1 MVKYHHAAM
10 CRRNWHGV
18 RMVSTYIAFGLKFFF
33 LFTPFF
39 ALSMFLA
46 MTADRSPA
54 ERRALAHRVA
64 LATVVIS
71 GALLFFGPFI
81 FDLFGITVDAFRIGA
96 GILLLLT
103 AISLMN
109 PKVISATREEDIS
122 VVPLAM
128 PVIVGPASCGALM
141 VSSADLVTF
150 SEKLVAMAALV
161 TALGCI
167 WIILL
172 LGTWIEKRLGT
183 RGLSILMRLTA
194 LVLAALSAQ
203 MIMAGVVGFLKG

>member
-1 MVKYHHAAM
+1 MG
-10 CRRNWHGV
+10 RRNGHGV
-18 RMVSTYIAFGLKFFF
+18 RMVSAYISFGLKFFF

>member
-1 MVKYHHAAM
+1 MERFASYV
-10 CRRNWHGV
+10 
-18 RMVSTYIAFGLKFFF
+18 AFGLKFFF

-46 MTADRSPA
+46 MTADRDPR
-54 ERRALAHRVA
+54 ERRTLAHRVA
-64 LATVVIS
+64 FATFVIAS
-71 GALLFFGPFI
+71 ALLFFGPFI
-81 FDLFGITVDAFRIGA
+81 FRVFGITVDAFRIGA
-96 GILLLLT
+96 GVLLLLT

-109 PKVISATREEDIS
+109 PKVVAAGKDEDIS

-141 VSSADLVTF
+141 VSSADLHGVADR
-150 SEKLVAMAALV
+150 LVALAALA
-161 TALGCI
+161 TAIGSI

-172 LGTWIEKRLGT
+172 LGTWIERRLGT

-194 LVLAALSAQ
+194 LILAALSAQ
-203 MIMAGVVGFLKG
+203 MVMTGVTGFFKV

>member
-1 MVKYHHAAM
+1 
-10 CRRNWHGV
+10 
-18 RMVSTYIAFGLKFFF
+18 MVSTYIAFGLKFFF

-109 PKVISATREEDIS
+109 PKVVSATREEDIS

-172 LGTWIEKRLGT
+172 LGTWIEKRLGA

-194 LVLAALSAQ
+194 LILAALSAQ

>member
-1 MVKYHHAAM
+1 
-10 CRRNWHGV
+10 
-18 RMVSTYIAFGLKFFF
+18 MVSAYIAFGLKFFF

-64 LATVVIS
+64 LATVVIA

-109 PKVISATREEDIS
+109 PKVVSATQEEDIS

-141 VSSADLVTF
+141 VSSADLATF

-172 LGTWIEKRLGT
+172 LGTWIEKQLGA

-203 MIMAGVVGFLKG
+203 MIMAGVMGFLKG

>member
-1 MVKYHHAAM
+1 
-10 CRRNWHGV
+10 
-18 RMVSTYIAFGLKFFF
+18 MVSAYIAFGLKFFF

-81 FDLFGITVDAFRIGA
+81 FELFGITVDAFRIGA

-128 PVIVGPASCGALM
+128 PVIVGPASCGALR
-141 VSSADLVTF
+141 VSSADLATF

>member
-1 MVKYHHAAM
+1 
-10 CRRNWHGV
+10 
-18 RMVSTYIAFGLKFFF
+18 MVSAFISFGLKFFF

-46 MTADRSPA
+46 MTADRTPR

-64 LATVVIS
+64 FATVVIAGS
-71 GALLFFGPFI
+71 LLFFGPFI
-81 FDLFGITVDAFRIGA
+81 FELFGITVDAFRIGA

-103 AISLMN
+103 ATSLMN
-109 PKVISATREEDIS
+109 PKVISAGCQEDIS

-141 VSSADLVTF
+141 VSSADLATF
-150 SEKLVAMAALV
+150 SEKLVAMGALVAAL
-161 TALGCI
+161 ACI

-172 LGTWIEKRLGT
+172 LGTWVERQLGA
-183 RGLSILMRLTA
+183 RGISILMRLTA
-194 LVLAALSAQ
+194 LILAALSAQ
-203 MIMAGVVGFLKG
+203 MIMTGVCGFLKT

>member
-1 MVKYHHAAM
+1 
-10 CRRNWHGV
+10 
-18 RMVSTYIAFGLKFFF
+18 MVSTYIAFGLKFFF

-109 PKVISATREEDIS
+109 PKIVSATQEEDIS

-203 MIMAGVVGFLKG
+203 MIMTGVVGFLKG

>member
-1 MVKYHHAAM
+1 MLSA
-10 CRRNWHGV
+10 
-18 RMVSTYIAFGLKFFF
+18 YIAFGLKFFF

-46 MTADRSPA
+46 MTADRSPR

-64 LATVVIS
+64 LATVVIA
-71 GALLFFGPFI
+71 GALLFFGQMI
-81 FDLFGITVDAFRIGA
+81 FDIFGITVDAFRIGA

-109 PKVISATREEDIS
+109 PKVIASKDEEDIS

-141 VSSADLVTF
+141 VSSADLDTF
-150 SEKLVAMAALV
+150 AEKFVAMAALA
-161 TALGCI
+161 TALGSI

-172 LGTWIEKRLGT
+172 LGTWIEKRLGA
-183 RGLSILMRLTA
+183 RGISILMRLTA
-194 LVLAALSAQ
+194 LILAALSAQ
-203 MIMAGVVGFLKG
+203 MIMTGVVGFIKA

>member
-1 MVKYHHAAM
+1 
-10 CRRNWHGV
+10 
-18 RMVSTYIAFGLKFFF
+18 MVSAYIAFGLKFFF

-141 VSSADLVTF
+141 VSSADLATF
-150 SEKLVAMAALV
+150 SEKLVALAALV

-172 LGTWIEKRLGT
+172 LGTWIEKRLGA

-203 MIMAGVVGFLKG
+203 MIMAGVMGFLKG

>member
-1 MVKYHHAAM
+1 
-10 CRRNWHGV
+10 
-18 RMVSTYIAFGLKFFF
+18 MVSAYIAFGLKFFF

-81 FDLFGITVDAFRIGA
+81 FELFGITVDAFRIGA

-203 MIMAGVVGFLKG
+203 MIMTGVVGFLKG

>member
-1 MVKYHHAAM
+1 
-10 CRRNWHGV
+10 
-18 RMVSTYIAFGLKFFF
+18 MVSAYIAFGLKFFF

-128 PVIVGPASCGALM
+128 PVIVRPASCGALM
-141 VSSADLVTF
+141 VSSADLATF

-172 LGTWIEKRLGT
+172 LGTWIEKRLGA

>member
-1 MVKYHHAAM
+1 
-10 CRRNWHGV
+10 
-18 RMVSTYIAFGLKFFF
+18 MVSTYIAFGLKFFF

-150 SEKLVAMAALV
+150 SEKLVAMSALV

-172 LGTWIEKRLGT
+172 LGTWIEQQLGA

-203 MIMAGVVGFLKG
+203 MIMSGVVGFLKG

>member
-1 MVKYHHAAM
+1 
-10 CRRNWHGV
+10 
-18 RMVSTYIAFGLKFFF
+18 MVSTYIAFGLKFFF

-81 FDLFGITVDAFRIGA
+81 FELFGITVDAFRIGA

-109 PKVISATREEDIS
+109 PKIVSATQEEDIS

-141 VSSADLVTF
+141 VSSADLATF

>member
-1 MVKYHHAAM
+1 
-10 CRRNWHGV
+10 
-18 RMVSTYIAFGLKFFF
+18 MVSTYIAFGLKFFF

-64 LATVVIS
+64 LATVVIA

-81 FDLFGITVDAFRIGA
+81 FELFGITVDAFRIGA

-109 PKVISATREEDIS
+109 PKVVSATQEEDIS

-150 SEKLVAMAALV
+150 AEKLVAMAALV
-161 TALGCI
+161 TALGFI

-172 LGTWIEKRLGT
+172 LGTWIEKQLGA

-203 MIMAGVVGFLKG
+203 MIMTGVVGFLKG

>member
-1 MVKYHHAAM
+1 MI
-10 CRRNWHGV
+10 
-18 RMVSTYIAFGLKFFF
+18 STYIAFGLKFFF

-64 LATVVIS
+64 LATVVIA

-109 PKVISATREEDIS
+109 PKVVSATQEEDIS

-150 SEKLVAMAALV
+150 AEKLVAMAALV
-161 TALGCI
+161 TALGFI

-172 LGTWIEKRLGT
+172 LGTWIEKQLGA

-203 MIMAGVVGFLKG
+203 MIMTGVVGFLKG

>member
-1 MVKYHHAAM
+1 
-10 CRRNWHGV
+10 
-18 RMVSTYIAFGLKFFF
+18 MVSTYIAFGLKFFF

-81 FDLFGITVDAFRIGA
+81 FELFGITVDAFRIGA

-141 VSSADLVTF
+141 VSSADLATF

-203 MIMAGVVGFLKG
+203 MIMAGVMGFLKG

>member
-1 MVKYHHAAM
+1 
-10 CRRNWHGV
+10 
-18 RMVSTYIAFGLKFFF
+18 MVSTYISFGLKFFF

-109 PKVISATREEDIS
+109 PKVISATQEEDIS

-141 VSSADLVTF
+141 VSSADLGTF

-203 MIMAGVVGFLKG
+203 MVMTGVVGFLKG

>member
-1 MVKYHHAAM
+1 
-10 CRRNWHGV
+10 
-18 RMVSTYIAFGLKFFF
+18 MVSTYIAFGLKFFF

-81 FDLFGITVDAFRIGA
+81 FELFGITVDAFRIGA

-141 VSSADLVTF
+141 VSSADLATF

>member
-1 MVKYHHAAM
+1 M
-10 CRRNWHGV
+10 
-18 RMVSTYIAFGLKFFF
+18 AFGLKFFF

-46 MTADRSPA
+46 MTADREPK
-54 ERRALAHRVA
+54 ERRTLAHRVA
-64 LATVVIS
+64 FATFVIAS
-71 GALLFFGPFI
+71 LLLFFGPFI
-81 FDLFGITVDAFRIGA
+81 FQVFGITVDAFRIGA

-109 PKVISATREEDIS
+109 PKVVAAGRDEDIS

-141 VSSADLVTF
+141 VSSVDLHTVA
-150 SEKLVAMAALV
+150 EKLVALAALA
-161 TALGCI
+161 TAIVSI

-172 LGTWIEKRLGT
+172 LGTWIERRLGS
-183 RGLSILMRLTA
+183 RGLSILMRITA
-194 LVLAALSAQ
+194 LILAALSAQ
-203 MIMAGVVGFLKG
+203 MVMTGVTGFLKI

>member
-1 MVKYHHAAM
+1 
-10 CRRNWHGV
+10 
-18 RMVSTYIAFGLKFFF
+18 MVSTYIAFGLKFFF

-109 PKVISATREEDIS
+109 PKVISTANEEDIS

-141 VSSADLVTF
+141 VSSADLATF

-194 LVLAALSAQ
+194 LILAALSAQ
-203 MIMAGVVGFLKG
+203 MIMTGVVGFLKA

>member
-1 MVKYHHAAM
+1 
-10 CRRNWHGV
+10 
-18 RMVSTYIAFGLKFFF
+18 MVSAYIAFGLKFFF

-81 FDLFGITVDAFRIGA
+81 FELFGITVDAFRIGA

-109 PKVISATREEDIS
+109 PKVVSAAQEEDIS

-141 VSSADLVTF
+141 VSSADLATF

-172 LGTWIEKRLGT
+172 LGTWIERRLGA

-194 LVLAALSAQ
+194 LILAALSAQ
-203 MIMAGVVGFLKG
+203 MIMTGVVGFLKGQA

>member
-1 MVKYHHAAM
+1 
-10 CRRNWHGV
+10 
-18 RMVSTYIAFGLKFFF
+18 MVSTYIAFGLKFFF

-81 FDLFGITVDAFRIGA
+81 FELFGITVDAFRIGA

-141 VSSADLVTF
+141 VSSADLATF

-172 LGTWIEKRLGT
+172 LGTWIEKRLGA

-203 MIMAGVVGFLKG
+203 MIMAGVMGFLKG

>member
-1 MVKYHHAAM
+1 
-10 CRRNWHGV
+10 
-18 RMVSTYIAFGLKFFF
+18 MVSAYIAFGLKFFF

-109 PKVISATREEDIS
+109 PKIVSATQEEDIS

-203 MIMAGVVGFLKG
+203 MIMTGVVGFLKG

>member
-1 MVKYHHAAM
+1 
-10 CRRNWHGV
+10 
-18 RMVSTYIAFGLKFFF
+18 MVSAYIAFGLKFFF

-103 AISLMN
+103 TISLMN

-141 VSSADLVTF
+141 VSSADLATF

-172 LGTWIEKRLGT
+172 LGTWIEKRLGA

-203 MIMAGVVGFLKG
+203 MIMAGVMGFLKG

>member
-1 MVKYHHAAM
+1 
-10 CRRNWHGV
+10 
-18 RMVSTYIAFGLKFFF
+18 MVSAYIAFGLKFFF

-81 FDLFGITVDAFRIGA
+81 FELFGITVDAFRIGA

-141 VSSADLVTF
+141 VSSADLATF

-172 LGTWIEKRLGT
+172 LGTWIEKRLGA